1 MPLMYPY
8 EPVPLFEA
16 RQLLFEELDD
26 IMVWDDDYSATAHS
40 TSERRF
46 YTFDDDDGPKT
57 FSFGANYTSGVN
69 KYHTLSLAVFSEG
82 PRSLETTLWT
92 RDSFERYCAHRK
104 HTPSSKIVRQVLLSL
119 KDRYWF
125 VDNYEMLTPFG
136 IAQDDRDTRDA
147 LWLAC
152 QAHEYNGFSVYH
164 MGLDVFDVYVNTG
177 NTPPVEG
184 DARVHPTLLVP
195 YLRVQGAGRGN
206 RATFTL
212 RGAFGFG
219 STLPPLIQKRNEDHK
234 TALTALQEVLQR
246 SF

>member
-8 EPVPLFEA
+8 GPISLSQA

-26 IMVWDDDYSATAHS
+26 ILVWDDDYSATAHS
-40 TSERRF
+40 TSERRL
-46 YTFDDDDGPKT
+46 YTFDDDDGPRT
-57 FSFGANYTSGVN
+57 FSFGTNYTSGAN
-69 KYHTLSLAVFSEG
+69 KYHTLFLAIFSEG
-82 PRSLETTLWT
+82 PRRLETTLWT

-119 KDRYWF
+119 KARYWH
-125 VDNYEMLTPFG
+125 VDDYATLKPFG
-136 IAQDDRDTRDA
+136 IEQDPRDTRDA

-164 MGLDVFDVYVNTG
+164 VGQGVFDVYVNTG

-184 DARVHPTLLVP
+184 DARVHPTLKSP
-195 YLRVQGAGRGN
+195 FLRYEGQSLGN

-212 RGAFGFG
+212 RDAYACG
-219 STLPPLIQKRNEDHK
+219 STLPPLIQKRNEEHQ